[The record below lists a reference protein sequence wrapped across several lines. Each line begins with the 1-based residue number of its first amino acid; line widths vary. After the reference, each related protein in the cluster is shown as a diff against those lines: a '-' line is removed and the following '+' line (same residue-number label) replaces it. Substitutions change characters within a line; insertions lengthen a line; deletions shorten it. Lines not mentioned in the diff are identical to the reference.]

1 MRTTIFT
8 ACAVICAATTA
19 NAELETQSLSAL
31 NATASNGRLALYALE
46 PGLTADQSLLAPLHS
61 PRPQDRPAELKE
73 LDVIFSSKGG
83 APEEDDPE
91 WTCLTEAI
99 YFEARG
105 EGFQG
110 QVGVAEVI
118 LNRVD
123 DDRWPDTICGVV
135 NQGTGEKY
143 RCQFS
148 YTCDGLPDTVDDQLS
163 WDRAGRYAAAMME
176 DGPRIFT
183 GGATFYHADYVD
195 PYWAKEFV
203 RTANIGVHRFYR

>member
-1 MRTTIFT
+1 MRTMIF
-8 ACAVICAATTA
+8 AALAVCCAATTA
-19 NAELETQSLSAL
+19 KADLETQSLSAL
-31 NATASNGRLALYALE
+31 NPTARVSSVSFDALE
-46 PGLTADQSLLAPLHS
+46 PGLTADQSLLAPFRS
-61 PRPQDRPAELKE
+61 SAPKDRPEELKE

-83 APEEDDPE
+83 APENDDPE
-91 WTCLTEAI
+91 WRCLTEAI

-123 DDRWPDTICGVV
+123 DERWPDTICGVV

-148 YTCDGLPDTVDDQLS
+148 YTCDGLPDTVEDQLS

-176 DGPRIFT
+176 EGPRIFT

-203 RTANIGVHRFYR
+203 RTANIGAHRFYR